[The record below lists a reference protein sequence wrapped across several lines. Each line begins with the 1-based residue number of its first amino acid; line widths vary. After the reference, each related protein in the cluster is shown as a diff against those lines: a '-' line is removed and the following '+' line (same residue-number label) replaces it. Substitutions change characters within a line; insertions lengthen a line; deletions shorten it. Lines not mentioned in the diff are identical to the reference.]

1 MRVGVVGA
9 GRIGQIHA
17 ATLASLES
25 VDEVLVTDLDS
36 SRAAAVAE
44 EVSGQQVVDLD
55 ALLEQS
61 DALVIASSAETHA
74 PFLHRAAGAAVPTLC
89 EKPIALDLE
98 TSRAAV
104 QAVEDAGIPAQI
116 GFQRRFDRGY
126 QSLRDRIA
134 DGRIGTLYLLR
145 HVSHDHETPPADY
158 VAGSG
163 GIYKDN
169 LIHDF
174 DLARFLTGDEVVE
187 VYATGSVLVEPYFA
201 EHNDVDTAAVTLRFR
216 SGALALMSG
225 IRHDPVGYDV
235 RVEVFGSKDSLA
247 AGWNER
253 TPLGSVDPD
262 GEARADPYRT
272 WLGRFADAYRLEL
285 RSFLEAVHTGT
296 VATAATPR
304 DAHEALRIAVACQL
318 SHTEQRPV
326 RLEEL
331 P

>member
-1 MRVGVVGA
+1 MGA

-17 ATLASLES
+17 ATLASLED
-25 VDEVLVTDLDS
+25 VEQVLITDIDR
-36 SRAAAVAE
+36 SRAAALARDVSAQSVA
-44 EVSGQQVVDLD
+44 DLD
-55 ALLEQS
+55 TLLEQA
-61 DALVIASSAETHA
+61 DALVIASSAGTHA
-74 PFLHRAAGAAVPTLC
+74 PFLHRAAEAAVPTLC
-89 EKPIALDLE
+89 EKPIALDLK
-98 TSRAAV
+98 TSSAAV
-104 QAVEDAGIPAQI
+104 QAVERAGITAQI

-134 DGRIGTLYLLR
+134 RGDIGALYLLR

-174 DLARFLTGDEVVE
+174 DVARFLAGDDVLE
-187 VYATGSVLVEPYFA
+187 VYATGSVLVAPYFA
-201 EHNDVDTAAVTLRFR
+201 EHDDVDVAAVTLRFR
-216 SGALALMSG
+216 SGALAIMSG
-225 IRHDPVGYDV
+225 TRHDPVGYDV
-235 RVEVFGSKDSLA
+235 RVEAFGSEDSLA

-253 TPLGSVDPD
+253 TPLGSVDGDAEPP
-262 GEARADPYRT
+262 ADPYRT

-285 RSFLEAVHTGT
+285 QSFVEAVDTGD
-296 VATAATPR
+296 VGTAATPR

-318 SHTEQRPV
+318 SQTEQRAI